1 METAVQ
7 GPEFT
12 PPPEGGLLRSLGFAV
27 LAHLLLVLAL
37 SVSVQWKRDESPTAV
52 EAEIWSPTVQQAAPK
67 PVEAPPPPPPPPAP
81 VVEKQVVQPPAP
93 PAPPVRTDADIA
105 IERDKERAAQEKARK
120 EEAERQRIA
129 AERKRQEELARQEEA
144 KREQAKQ
151 EQARREQAR
160 QEQLKQEQAKQEL
173 ARQQQAKKAADDRK
187 RQEQAK
193 LRQKQD
199 EERLAKLHEE
209 TIKRMQGLAGAT
221 GQPSATGT
229 ALRSSGPSDSYGG
242 RVRARVKP
250 NIVFTDNIAGN
261 PSAEVD
267 VRLAPDGTI
276 VGRTLRKSSGVASWD
291 EAVLRA
297 IDRTE
302 VLPRDIDGR
311 VPSSMVLVFRP
322 RD

>member
-1 METAVQ
+1 MDAAVQ
-7 GPEFT
+7 GPEFL
-12 PPPEGGLLRSLGFAV
+12 PPPEGGLLRSLAFAFV
-27 LAHLLLVLAL
+27 AHLLLLLAL
-37 SVSVQWKRDESPTAV
+37 SLSVQWKRDDATVAV

-67 PVEAPPPPPPPPAP
+67 PVEAPPPPPPAP

-93 PAPPVRTDADIA
+93 PVKTDADIA
-105 IERDKERAAQEKARK
+105 IEREKERAAREKARQ
-120 EEAERQRIA
+120 EEAERQRQI
-129 AERKRQEELARQEEA
+129 AERKRQEDL
-144 KREQAKQ
+144 AKQ
-151 EQARREQAR
+151 EQLKQDQARREQAR
-160 QEQLKQEQAKQEL
+160 QEQLKEEQARQEL
-173 ARQQQAKKAADDRK
+173 ARQQQAKKAAEDRK

-229 ALRSSGPSDSYGG
+229 AMRSSGPSDSYGG

-250 NIVFTDNIAGN
+250 NIVFTDNISGN

-276 VGRTLRKSSGVASWD
+276 VGRSLRKSSGVASWD

>member
-1 METAVQ
+1 MESVVQ

-12 PPPEGGLLRSLGFAV
+12 PPPEGGLLRAVSFAIV
-27 LAHLLLVLAL
+27 AHLLLLLAL
-37 SVSVQWKRDESPTAV
+37 SVGVKWKRDEATIAV
-52 EAEIWSPTVQQAAPK
+52 EAEIWAPTVQQAAPK
-67 PVEAPPPPPPPPAP
+67 PVEAPPPPPPPP

-93 PAPPVRTDADIA
+93 PVKTDADIA
-105 IERDKERAAQEKARK
+105 IEREKERAAQEKARQD
-120 EEAERQRIA
+120 EAERQRLA
-129 AERKRQEELARQEEA
+129 AERKRQEELARQE
-144 KREQAKQ
+144 
-151 EQARREQAR
+151 
-160 QEQLKQEQAKQEL
+160 QLKQE
-173 ARQQQAKKAADDRK
+173 QQAKKAAEDRK
-187 RQEQAK
+187 RQDQAK
-193 LRQKQD
+193 ARQKQD

-209 TIKRMQGLAGAT
+209 NVRQMQNMAGAT
-221 GQPSATGT
+221 GLPSATGT
-229 ALRSSGPSDSYGG
+229 ATRSSGPSDSYGG

-267 VRLAPDGTI
+267 VRLSPDGTI
-276 VGRTLRKSSGVASWD
+276 VARSLRKSSGVASWD